1 MTAKTT
7 AKTSA
12 LNIDTKLLLPLACLL
27 LGLII
32 MTVMYF
38 QQDSRLNA
46 ANEQLI
52 TMSASLT
59 AETAAR
65 KTAEAQAAALT
76 TELEASN
83 AALAAAN
90 ALLAETNAALDE
102 STSRLEECEAVLTT
116 ALEAIQLMRGEFTAE

>member
-7 AKTSA
+7 KKTPA
-12 LNIDTKLLLPLACLL
+12 IKIDTKLLLPLACLL

-38 QQDSRLNA
+38 QQSSKLTA

-52 TMSASLT
+52 AAAASLN

-65 KTAEAQAAALT
+65 EAAEAQAAALT
-76 TELEASN
+76 AEVEAANAALTEAN
-83 AALAAAN
+83 AALA
-90 ALLAETNAALDE
+90 D
-102 STSRLEECEAVLTT
+102 STARLEECESVLTT
-116 ALEAIQLMRGEFTAE
+116 ALEAIQLMRGEFAAE